1 MNKNILYSI
10 LFLFATTSLLTSC
23 IEDDKYGEPL
33 SVYNQGDNRR
43 GESLKIED
51 DEVEEE
57 EEVPAGPEGSVID
70 STKTP
75 EENNEFLALS
85 GVYEGLLISGEG
97 EARTEDPLDVTV
109 ETKDNLFKLAL
120 YDAKVGGEEEPI
132 QIGDLVFDSVPA
144 KKSAEGY
151 TFALEGFDVTLFDGA
166 LKATVDVD
174 GEVMTAGDLKFSV
187 KIQTPPIEL
196 SYEGTK
202 KK

>member
-1 MNKNILYSI
+1 MNKSILYSI
-10 LFLFATTSLLTSC
+10 LFLFSTTSLLTSC
-23 IEDDKYGEPL
+23 IEDDKYGGPL

-51 DEVEEE
+51 DEEVEEE
-57 EEVPAGPEGSVID
+57 EEFPEGPEGSVID
-70 STKTP
+70 TTKAP
-75 EENNEFLALS
+75 EENNDFLALS

-97 EARTEDPLDVTV
+97 EERTEDPLDVTV

-120 YDAKVGGEEEPI
+120 YDANVQGI
-132 QIGDLVFDSVPA
+132 ALGDLILENIPA

-151 TFALEGFDVTLFDGA
+151 TFALEGIDVTLADGA
-166 LKATVDVD
+166 LEATVDVD
-174 GEVMTAGDLKFSV
+174 GEVSTTGNLKFSV

>member
-51 DEVEEE
+51 DEVEDE

-75 EENNEFLALS
+75 EENNDFLALS

-120 YDAKVGGEEEPI
+120 YDAIVQGI
-132 QIGDLVFDSVPA
+132 DLGDLILENIPA
-144 KKSAEGY
+144 KKSADGY
-151 TFALEGFDVTLFDGA
+151 TFALEGIDVTLADGA
-166 LKATVDVD
+166 LEATVDVD

>member
-51 DEVEEE
+51 DEVEDE

-75 EENNEFLALS
+75 EENNDFLALS

-97 EARTEDPLDVTV
+97 EERTEDPLDVTV

-120 YDAKVGGEEEPI
+120 YDAIVQGI
-132 QIGDLVFDSVPA
+132 DLGDLILENIPA

-151 TFALEGFDVTLFDGA
+151 TFALEGIDVTLADGA
-166 LKATVDVD
+166 LEATVDVD

>member
-51 DEVEEE
+51 EEEEEE

-75 EENNEFLALS
+75 EENNDFLALS

-97 EARTEDPLDVTV
+97 EERTEDPLDVTV

-120 YDAKVGGEEEPI
+120 YDANVQGIPL
-132 QIGDLVFDSVPA
+132 GDLILENIPA

-151 TFALEGFDVTLFDGA
+151 TFALEGIDVTLADGA
-166 LKATVDVD
+166 LEATVDVD

>member
-75 EENNEFLALS
+75 EENNDFLALS

-97 EARTEDPLDVTV
+97 EERTEDPLDVTV

-120 YDAKVGGEEEPI
+120 YDANVQGIPL
-132 QIGDLVFDSVPA
+132 GDLILENIPA

-151 TFALEGFDVTLFDGA
+151 TFALEGIDVTLADGA
-166 LKATVDVD
+166 LEATVDVD

>member
-75 EENNEFLALS
+75 EENNDFLALP

-97 EARTEDPLDVTV
+97 EERTEDPLDVTV

-120 YDAKVGGEEEPI
+120 YDANVQGIPL
-132 QIGDLVFDSVPA
+132 GDLILENIPA

-151 TFALEGFDVTLFDGA
+151 TFALEGIDVTLADGA
-166 LKATVDVD
+166 LEATVDVD

>member
-51 DEVEEE
+51 EEVEEE

-75 EENNEFLALS
+75 EENNDFLALS

-97 EARTEDPLDVTV
+97 EERTEDSLDVTV

-120 YDAKVGGEEEPI
+120 YDAIVQGI
-132 QIGDLVFDSVPA
+132 DLGDLILENIPA

-151 TFALEGFDVTLFDGA
+151 TFALEGIDVTLADGA
-166 LKATVDVD
+166 LEATVDVD

-187 KIQTPPIEL
+187 KIQDPPIEL

>member
-75 EENNEFLALS
+75 EENNDFLALS

-97 EARTEDPLDVTV
+97 EERTEDPLDVTV

-120 YDAKVGGEEEPI
+120 YDAIVQGI
-132 QIGDLVFDSVPA
+132 DLGDLILENIPA

-151 TFALEGFDVTLFDGA
+151 TFALEGIDVTLADGA
-166 LKATVDVD
+166 LEATVDVD

-187 KIQTPPIEL
+187 KIQAPPIEL

>member
-1 MNKNILYSI
+1 MNKSILYSI
-10 LFLFATTSLLTSC
+10 LFIFSTTSLLTSC
-23 IEDDKYGEPL
+23 IEDDKYGGPL

-51 DEVEEE
+51 DEEVEEE
-57 EEVPAGPEGSVID
+57 EFPEGPEGSVID
-70 STKTP
+70 TTKAP
-75 EENNEFLALS
+75 EENNDFLALS

-97 EARTEDPLDVTV
+97 EERTEDPLDVTV

-120 YDAKVGGEEEPI
+120 YDANVQGI
-132 QIGDLVFDSVPA
+132 ALGDLILENIPA

-151 TFALEGFDVTLFDGA
+151 TFALEGIDVTLADGA
-166 LKATVDVD
+166 LEATVDVD
-174 GEVMTAGDLKFSV
+174 GEVSTTGNLKFSV

>member
-75 EENNEFLALS
+75 EENNDFLALS

-97 EARTEDPLDVTV
+97 EERTEDPLDVTV

-120 YDAKVGGEEEPI
+120 YDANVQGI
-132 QIGDLVFDSVPA
+132 DLGDLILENIPA

-151 TFALEGFDVTLFDGA
+151 TFALEGIDVTLADGA
-166 LKATVDVD
+166 LEATVDVD

>member
-75 EENNEFLALS
+75 EENNDFLALS

-97 EARTEDPLDVTV
+97 EERTEDTLDVTV

-120 YDAKVGGEEEPI
+120 YDAKVQGIPL
-132 QIGDLVFDSVPA
+132 GDLILENIPA
-144 KKSAEGY
+144 KKSAKGY
-151 TFALEGFDVTLFDGA
+151 TFALDSIDVTLADGA
-166 LKATVDVD
+166 LEATVDVD

>member
-75 EENNEFLALS
+75 EENNDFLALS

-97 EARTEDPLDVTV
+97 EERTEDPLDVTV

-120 YDAKVGGEEEPI
+120 YDAIVQGI
-132 QIGDLVFDSVPA
+132 DLGDLILENIPA

-151 TFALEGFDVTLFDGA
+151 TFALEGIDVTLADGA
-166 LKATVDVD
+166 LEATVDVD

>member
-75 EENNEFLALS
+75 EENNDFLALS

-97 EARTEDPLDVTV
+97 EERTEDPLDVTV

-120 YDAKVGGEEEPI
+120 YDANVQGIPL
-132 QIGDLVFDSVPA
+132 GDLILENIPA
-144 KKSAEGY
+144 KKSADGY
-151 TFALEGFDVTLFDGA
+151 TFALEGIDVTLADGA
-166 LKATVDVD
+166 LEATVDVD

-187 KIQTPPIEL
+187 KIQAPPIEL

>member
-51 DEVEEE
+51 DEVEED

-75 EENNEFLALS
+75 EENNDFLALS

-97 EARTEDPLDVTV
+97 EERTEDPLDVTV

-120 YDAKVGGEEEPI
+120 YDANVQGIPL
-132 QIGDLVFDSVPA
+132 GDLILENIPA
-144 KKSAEGY
+144 KKSTEGY
-151 TFALEGFDVTLFDGA
+151 TFALEGIDVTLADGA
-166 LKATVDVD
+166 LEATVDVD

>member
-75 EENNEFLALS
+75 EENNDFLALS

-97 EARTEDPLDVTV
+97 EERTEDPLDVTV

-120 YDAKVGGEEEPI
+120 YDANVQGIPL
-132 QIGDLVFDSVPA
+132 GDLILENIPA
-144 KKSAEGY
+144 KKSTEGY
-151 TFALEGFDVTLFDGA
+151 TFALEGIDVTLADGA
-166 LKATVDVD
+166 LEATVDVD

>member
-51 DEVEEE
+51 EEVEEE

-75 EENNEFLALS
+75 EENNDFLALS

-97 EARTEDPLDVTV
+97 EERTEDPLDVTV

-120 YDAKVGGEEEPI
+120 YDAIVQGI
-132 QIGDLVFDSVPA
+132 DLGDLILENIPA

-151 TFALEGFDVTLFDGA
+151 TFALEGIDVTLADGA
-166 LKATVDVD
+166 LEATVDVD

>member
-51 DEVEEE
+51 DEVEED

-75 EENNEFLALS
+75 EENNDFLALS

-97 EARTEDPLDVTV
+97 EERTEDPLDVTV

-120 YDAKVGGEEEPI
+120 YDANVQGIPL
-132 QIGDLVFDSVPA
+132 GDLILENIPA

-151 TFALEGFDVTLFDGA
+151 TFALEGIDVTLADGA
-166 LKATVDVD
+166 LEATVDVD

>member
-51 DEVEEE
+51 EEVEEE

-75 EENNEFLALS
+75 EENNDFLALS

-97 EARTEDPLDVTV
+97 EERTEDPLDVTV

-120 YDAKVGGEEEPI
+120 YDAIVQGI
-132 QIGDLVFDSVPA
+132 DLGDLILENIPA

-151 TFALEGFDVTLFDGA
+151 TFALEGIDVTLADGV
-166 LKATVDVD
+166 LEATVDVD

-187 KIQTPPIEL
+187 KIQAPPIEL

>member
-51 DEVEEE
+51 EEVEEE

-75 EENNEFLALS
+75 EENNDFLALS

-97 EARTEDPLDVTV
+97 EERTEDPLDVTV

-120 YDAKVGGEEEPI
+120 YDAIVQGI
-132 QIGDLVFDSVPA
+132 DLGDLILENIPA

-151 TFALEGFDVTLFDGA
+151 TFALEGIDVTLADGA
-166 LKATVDVD
+166 LEATVDVD

-187 KIQTPPIEL
+187 KIQAPPIEL

>member
-75 EENNEFLALS
+75 EENNDFLALS

-120 YDAKVGGEEEPI
+120 YDANVQGIPL
-132 QIGDLVFDSVPA
+132 GDLILENIPA

-151 TFALEGFDVTLFDGA
+151 TFALEGIDVTLADGA
-166 LKATVDVD
+166 LEATVDVD

-187 KIQTPPIEL
+187 KIQAPPIEL

>member
-75 EENNEFLALS
+75 EENNDFLALS

-97 EARTEDPLDVTV
+97 EERTEDPLDVTV

-120 YDAKVGGEEEPI
+120 YDANVQGIPL
-132 QIGDLVFDSVPA
+132 GDLILENIPA

-151 TFALEGFDVTLFDGA
+151 TFALEGIDVTLADGA
-166 LKATVDVD
+166 LEATVDVD

-187 KIQTPPIEL
+187 KIQAPPIEL